1 MPISGSGTSS
11 SQRPSPAL
19 ALVNASMR
27 ASRYTSVPGAGSR
40 AGRLQ
45 YGGAALL
52 AQLVEH
58 LHGKEGVNGSS
69 PLEGFSEAPAQQLLL
84 LSVEETFWSGG
95 VHETSTAPNVDGS
108 ATAGAASLCGFA
120 GSAATST

>member
-1 MPISGSGTSS
+1 MEHPRNRSNKPI
-11 SQRPSPAL
+11 R
-19 ALVNASMR
+19 NR
-27 ASRYTSVPGAGSR
+27 WR
-40 AGRLQ
+40 
-45 YGGAALL
+45 
-52 AQLVEH
+52 
-58 LHGKEGVNGSS
+58 GKEGVNGSS